1 MFPAPR
7 KPESNSN
14 PIALLSKVPEVT
26 VCSCSTSND
35 LYDVKFP
42 LVQVTVVPAETF
54 RRFGTKNLLLLGDE
68 EPGTIVTE
76 ALTDAGTGSF
86 PSKVTMSL
94 PLIDTLSPLAHKEG
108 AKIQM
113 SLTSNL
119 IPMSSVMR
127 QRYEFP
133 RAYKAGP

>member
-7 KPESNSN
+7 KPESNSI
-14 PIALLSKVPEVT
+14 PIALLSRVPEVT

-35 LYDVKFP
+35 LYDVKSP

-76 ALTDAGTGSF
+76 ALTDAGIGSF
-86 PSKVTMSL
+86 PSKATMSL

-108 AKIQM
+108 AKI
-113 SLTSNL
+113 
-119 IPMSSVMR
+119 PVPARVMR
-127 QRYEFP
+127 TIAKE
-133 RAYKAGP
+133 RAVTCLKQSKY

>member
-7 KPESNSN
+7 KPESNSI
-14 PIALLSKVPEVT
+14 PIALLSRVPDVT

-35 LYDVKFP
+35 LYDVKSP

-76 ALTDAGTGSF
+76 ALTDTGIVSF
-86 PSKVTMSL
+86 PSKADMSL
-94 PLIDTLSPLAHKEG
+94 TLIDTLSPLAHKEG
-108 AKIQM
+108 AKI
-113 SLTSNL
+113 
-119 IPMSSVMR
+119 PVPARVMR
-127 QRYEFP
+127 TIAKE
-133 RAYKAGP
+133 RAVTCLKQSKY